1 MPQGSQV
8 SIRVVRGS
16 AGLLWCHGRGIRLQ
30 FAWKGESKGVSRGSA
45 GSLHSLELPR
55 EPEGA
60 SHLVSGKSGIL
71 WSCEVP
77 LGIPLELVQGT
88 TASSQVEAKNTGF
101 LSSLDMD
108 LGVPME
114 IPLGNP
120 TLSHVE
126 TWNSVSLSRC
136 KRGVRPPVELR

>member
-1 MPQGSQV
+1 MGKSPGFSGVVAGGLGFLSRYHRELREPLLLPQSSQV
-8 SIRVVRGS
+8 SIPVVRGS

-88 TASSQVEAKNTGF
+88 SAS
-101 LSSLDMD
+101 
-108 LGVPME
+108 
-114 IPLGNP
+114 
-120 TLSHVE
+120 
-126 TWNSVSLSRC
+126 C
-136 KRGVRPPVELR
+136 